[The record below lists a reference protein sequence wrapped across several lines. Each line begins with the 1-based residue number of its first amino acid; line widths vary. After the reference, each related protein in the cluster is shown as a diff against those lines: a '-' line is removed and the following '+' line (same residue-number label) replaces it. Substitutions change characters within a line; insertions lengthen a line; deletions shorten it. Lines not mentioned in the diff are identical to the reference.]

1 MTDPAALL
9 AAVRAGASL
18 APPAADERPRDAF
31 EAVRCWLA
39 DERVRPGGHRT
50 PPAGWLAEVVS
61 AWCTA
66 QGWDFEVS
74 AAHVS
79 AELLAA
85 GHPRYNGSRHRGYR
99 AHRDSAR
106 RLWALVRERHPEAP
120 RRPPQPRRTAATPAR
135 RVTRPPDERPL
146 LSEAP
151 PQARPLLDSLGRVW
165 PSASVAARL
174 LRARLATVQ
183 RAATARGSA
192 LGVHWRQL
200 TPDEVRLLPPGT
212 RAGDTVPL
220 CWHGCCLASGRGPGR
235 EVP

>member
-1 MTDPAALL
+1 MTDAASLL
-9 AAVRAGASL
+9 ALARSGATP
-18 APPAADERPRDAF
+18 APPTLERPPRDGR
-31 EAVRCWLA
+31 EAARRWLLA
-39 DERVRPGGHRT
+39 CVLPGGYRS
-50 PPAGWLAEVVS
+50 PPAGWLAELVEVWCLERGWGVSVS
-61 AWCTA
+61 ASDVGLEA
-66 QGWDFEVS
+66 RD
-74 AAHVS
+74 
-79 AELLAA
+79 A
-85 GHPRYNGSRHRGYR
+85 GHPTTHTAGARGYR
-99 AHRDSAR
+99 VHRDSAR

-135 RVTRPPDERPL
+135 RVTRPPAERPL

-151 PQARPLLDSLGRVW
+151 AQARPLLDSLGRVW

-200 TPDEVRLLPPGT
+200 TPDEVALLPPGT